1 MLFLTEAWVHL
12 FSSWLPSS
20 LTYSSF
26 LFFPYPVLIVCC
38 LFPLPDWNAYGMTV
52 FSLSDMFGVSCG
64 ELNTQWALTECLL
77 IVSQAQILNTC
88 RRHEFKDPKAYL
100 VLKNSILTHA
110 CILQFAAHAL
120 SLKCSAELYILL
132 EISLS
137 DFQTYQSSKCT
148 LQCKSNNE
156 VEHAAKLAMS
166 LKTDFLESRPILD
179 FFSS

>member
-137 DFQTYQSSKCT
+137 MTFKHTRVVNVLYNANPIMKLSMLQSW
-148 LQCKSNNE
+148 QCLWKQI
-156 VEHAAKLAMS
+156 
-166 LKTDFLESRPILD
+166 F
-179 FFSS
+179 